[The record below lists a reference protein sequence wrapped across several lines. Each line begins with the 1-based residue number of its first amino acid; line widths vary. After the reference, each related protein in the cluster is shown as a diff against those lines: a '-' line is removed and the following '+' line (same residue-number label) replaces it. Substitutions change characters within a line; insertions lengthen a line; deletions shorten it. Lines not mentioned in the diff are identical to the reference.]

1 MARFIARRLVGMVAV
16 LFAVSVL
23 VFLIF
28 SVIPSN
34 PARQLAGK
42 QPSPQLIKNIEEDWG
57 FDDSLPE
64 QYATMMGKLFSG
76 DLTTYSPEIPVDE
89 TILEG
94 LPATFSLAIGGAV
107 LWLIFGLWL
116 GYVSAVRAN
125 SWVDRL
131 LGAVSV
137 LGISVPVFL
146 VAPILLY
153 LFAEQLGWFPNRG
166 YVPLSEDPAE
176 WFTHL
181 VLPWI
186 AIAAVQVGFYNRLLR
201 SNMLDVMETDYV
213 RTARAKGLPERQVHV
228 RHVLRNSLI
237 PMITVFALDFCA
249 TLGGATIVVEVIFDI
264 NGVGKYL
271 AEALENLELPAIMG
285 ITVYGAFLIVVINTL
300 VDIAYAYLDPRVRV
314 ERTAR

>member
-42 QPSPQLIKNIEEDWG
+42 QPSAQLIENIEADWG

-76 DLTTYSPEIPVDE
+76 ELTTYAPEISVDDQ
-89 TILEG
+89 ILEG
-94 LPATFSLAIGGAV
+94 LPATLSLAIGGALLWIV
-107 LWLIFGLWL
+107 LGLWL
-116 GYVSAVRAN
+116 GYVSAVRAD

-131 LGAVSV
+131 LGTVSV
-137 LGISVPVFL
+137 LGISIPVFL
-146 VAPILLY
+146 VAPILIY
-153 LFAEQLGWFPNRG
+153 LFAERLGWLPNGG

-181 VLPWI
+181 VLPWA

-201 SNMLDVMETDYV
+201 SNMLDAMGADYV
-213 RTARAKGLPERQVHV
+213 RTARAKGLPERQVRI

-237 PMITVFALDFCA
+237 PMLTVFALDFGA
-249 TLGGATIVVEVIFDI
+249 TLGGATIVVEVIFSI
-264 NGVGKYL
+264 NGVGGYL
-271 AEALENLELPAIMG
+271 AQALKNLELPAIMG
-285 ITVYGAFLIVVINTL
+285 IAIYGAFLIVAINTL
-300 VDIAYAYLDPRVRV
+300 VDIAYAYLDPRVRI
-314 ERTAR
+314 EGRAR